1 MFRPFA
7 LAAVLAAVAL
17 AVLGSWVRINGAG
30 LTCPDWPLCHGQL
43 VPVLSG
49 GVVLEWS
56 HRLVA
61 FLEGFIVIG
70 ALVTGWHARTRIA
83 FVRPVLGFIAAT
95 FAVQVL
101 LGGATVFLANNPPS
115 VVWHWATAM
124 LFLAGLVA
132 LALLAIVEPPAG
144 VRPGMQSGLF
154 PLLCGTAAAAFVAMC
169 AGAYVSSSGDG
180 LACLTFP
187 ACDGSWFGV
196 TAGEAAQMVHRFAA
210 GIVFVLATIAVY
222 WAAVATTPRVRIFSF
237 IGYTFVVVQ
246 ILLGIANVAW
256 ALPTGLREA
265 HAANAVATFIAY
277 VTTVLIAVLDG
288 TAVRARS
295 AARRSA
301 AAPTRATNV

>member
-43 VPVLSG
+43 IPALGG
-49 GVVLEWS
+49 GVILEWS

-70 ALVTGWHARTRIA
+70 ALWTGWRARTRIA
-83 FVRPVLGFIAAT
+83 FIRPVLAFIAAT
-95 FAVQVL
+95 FVVQVL
-101 LGGATVFLANNPPS
+101 LGGATVFLANDPPS

-124 LFLAGLVA
+124 LFLAGLTA
-132 LALLAIVEPPAG
+132 LALLAILEPPAG
-144 VRPGMQSGLF
+144 VRPGAQSGLF
-154 PLLCGTAAAAFVAMC
+154 PLVCGTALAAFVAMC

-180 LACLTFP
+180 LACRTFP

-196 TAGEAAQMVHRFAA
+196 TPGEAAQMMHRFAA
-210 GIVFVLATIAVY
+210 GIVFVLATIAVS
-222 WAAVATTPRVRIFSF
+222 WAAVATTPRVRIAAL
-237 IGYTFVVVQ
+237 IGYALVVLQ

-256 ALPTGLREA
+256 ALPTELREA

-277 VTTVLIAVLDG
+277 ASTVLIAALDG
-288 TAVRARS
+288 TAVRGRDAV
-295 AARRSA
+295 RRT
-301 AAPTRATNV
+301 APAPARATNV

>member
-1 MFRPFA
+1 
-7 LAAVLAAVAL
+7 
-17 AVLGSWVRINGAG
+17 
-30 LTCPDWPLCHGQL
+30 
-43 VPVLSG
+43 VLSG

-61 FLEGFIVIG
+61 FLEGFIVLG
-70 ALVTGWHARTRIA
+70 ALWTGWHARKRIA
-83 FVRPVLGFIAAT
+83 FIRPVLGFIAAT

-124 LFLAGLVA
+124 LFLAGLTA
-132 LALLAIVEPPAG
+132 LALLAILEPPAG
-144 VRPGMQSGLF
+144 VRPGSQSGLF
-154 PLLCGTAAAAFVAMC
+154 PVLCGTAVAAFVAMC

-187 ACDGSWFGV
+187 SCDGSWFGV
-196 TAGEAAQMVHRFAA
+196 TAGEAAQMMHRFAA
-210 GIVFVLATIAVY
+210 GIVFALATIAVY
-222 WAAVATTPRVRIFSF
+222 WAAVATTPRVRVAAF
-237 IGYTFVVVQ
+237 IAYAFVVLQ

-256 ALPTGLREA
+256 ALPTELREA
-265 HAANAVATFIAY
+265 HAANAVATFLAFIS
-277 VTTVLIAVLDG
+277 TVFIAVLDG

-301 AAPTRATNV
+301 QASSRVTNA